1 MPAVIF
7 FIRAPVDGSK
17 DRSGPCF
24 TQRACMS
31 RSVQMNDIESI
42 GRLHQFGKLSCF
54 QLSGEARRH
63 RADAAM
69 IGQRAEAGS
78 EREVDGAVLAGKDD
92 GLVTDPVG

>member
-1 MPAVIF
+1 MCGDTA
-7 FIRAPVDGSK
+7 AGSVD
-17 DRSGPCF
+17 RV
-24 TQRACMS
+24 QR
-31 RSVQMNDIESI
+31 
-42 GRLHQFGKLSCF
+42 G
-54 QLSGEARRH
+54 GEARRH